1 MNATMMR
8 GGSGCQHA
16 AGRVRAG
23 CFGALAL
30 AAAGLLSACGG
41 SDVPPVPQASAT
53 IGAAGGTLDGPDGVR
68 VEVPA
73 GAVTQDTVF
82 RIARTSRGAPSALPA
97 GVDPVPAYE
106 LTPHGID
113 FNLPVTIS
121 LPTPAGD
128 AAQRQVF
135 MASPGDSDWRSVDS
149 ASDGSRTAW
158 QVMGFSWAIVGD
170 ACRPLAGDASAC
182 QWPQSN
188 GFFTASPANALTFVG
203 SAQAA
208 SIKSYRLTAAG
219 TVDVRFNYSGAAD
232 CAGTAGI
239 TRWRPSV
246 RDANGRVVVTSV
258 LPVQP
263 AGLSAVPSQ
272 PGRGQG
278 QTPPVQVAFTAS
290 DNGEHFFGMGF
301 TCVRKGRSTAV
312 GGQLRLTVDIPITPA
327 TAPVVTTQPAGLS
340 VQEPA
345 TATFGITA
353 TGTPTPTVQWERSD
367 SAGVRWA
374 AIPGAT
380 ALSYTTPATTVAADN
395 GRQFRAVVS
404 NSKGNDTSQ
413 AATLIVTAAPVGG
426 NRVIAGAIGSRG
438 LVDAPI
444 GPGTA
449 ARLAGPS
456 WLAMDAAGNVYV
468 SEDRNLDIRKI
479 TPQGAVT
486 TLANAASGLVNP
498 KGLAVRGDGTV
509 YVADGDQI
517 KAITPQGVVS
527 VLSGLRDDRLQ
538 PATFNQPTGLAI
550 QGFYLFVADT
560 SNYAIKRIDL
570 TTLAVYTV
578 VEGNAGI
585 NLPVDG
591 CSGATLTRPLG
602 IAVNDAGFIFWTEEN
617 HTVRMK
623 GECVSTLAGL
633 PASQGGYA
641 DGVGSAALFNGPLQ
655 LSIDSA
661 NNLYVADFLN
671 SVVRKVEFR
680 SVSRPARVTT
690 VFGVAGDATTAAGP
704 NGRIAYPIGV
714 LSTGAASLLV
724 SSNEGQVVMAIDL
737 P

>member
-1 MNATMMR
+1 MIATMKR
-8 GGSGCQHA
+8 GSAGCQHV
-16 AGRVRAG
+16 AGRLLAG
-23 CFGALAL
+23 LFVALAL
-30 AAAGLLSACGG
+30 SAVGLLTACGG
-41 SDVPPVPQASAT
+41 SDVAPVPQASAT

-73 GAVTQDTVF
+73 GALTQDTVL
-82 RIARTSRGAPSALPA
+82 RIAKTSTGAPSALPA

-135 MASPGDSDWRSVDS
+135 MASPGDGDWRSVDS

-170 ACRPLAGDASAC
+170 ACRPLAGDVSAC

-188 GFFTASPANALTFVG
+188 GFFTASPASALTFVG
-203 SAQAA
+203 SAQAT

-232 CAGTAGI
+232 CAGTVGI

-246 RDANGRVVVTSV
+246 RDANGRVVVASV
-258 LPVQP
+258 LPVQ
-263 AGLSAVPSQ
+263 AARLSAVPSQ

-278 QTPPVQVAFTAS
+278 QTPPVQVTFTAS
-290 DNGEHFFGMGF
+290 ENGEHFFGVGF

-312 GGQLRLTVDIPITPA
+312 GGQLRLTVDIPTAAAPAPAPA
-327 TAPVVTTQPAGLS
+327 TP
-340 VQEPA
+340 
-345 TATFGITA
+345 
-353 TGTPTPTVQWERSD
+353 
-367 SAGVRWA
+367 
-374 AIPGAT
+374 
-380 ALSYTTPATTVAADN
+380 
-395 GRQFRAVVS
+395 
-404 NSKGNDTSQ
+404 
-413 AATLIVTAAPVGG
+413 APVGG

-438 LVDAPI
+438 QVDAPI

-456 WLAMDAAGNVYV
+456 WLARDAAGNVYV

-527 VLSGLRDDRLQ
+527 VLSGLRDGRLQ

-633 PASQGGYA
+633 PASEGGYA

-661 NNLYVADFLN
+661 NNLYVADFIN